1 MDVRFRLAW
10 PPLTAVIVAFF
21 ADPLDRDHALA
32 FRGIEHDHALGRTPD
47 NADAFDAGADEL
59 AAVGDEHEL
68 IPVLHRERSD
78 QLAGL
83 FPDRAIALAD
93 VHGDDA
99 FAASAGDAIF
109 VGRRALAVAA
119 FGNREHELLR
129 RGHRHVLLLTQLDC
143 VVPSGFRTLLGVGR
157 ALFGVGAVEAAPYR
171 AGVLEIGG
179 ALVGGRI
186 GVPQDR

>member
-1 MDVRFRLAW
+1 MAARFRRAS

-21 ADPLDRDHALA
+21 ADPLDRDDALA
-32 FRGIEHDHALGRTPD
+32 FRGIEHDDALSRASD
-47 NADAFDAGADEL
+47 NADAFDASADEL

-99 FAASAGDAIF
+99 FAAPASDPIF
-109 VGRRALAVAA
+109 VGR
-119 FGNREHELLR
+119 
-129 RGHRHVLLLTQLDC
+129 
-143 VVPSGFRTLLGVGR
+143 
-157 ALFGVGAVEAAPYR
+157 
-171 AGVLEIGG
+171 
-179 ALVGGRI
+179 
-186 GVPQDR
+186 